1 MTGPSG
7 QGVNLDAVVSAWQFA
22 ILLMR
27 LSLRHYVVVF
37 LSVSTGLLLMAAFAV
52 YKGPLYTST
61 MTVKAA
67 DDAAPPSGLSS
78 ALSRLPVSLGGGGGN
93 AMLFSYLNLLQSNEV
108 AGALIKN
115 DHFERELYNGA
126 IDPATG
132 RWRHTWLASIRGA
145 ISEVFGF
152 RRSDSPTLEDVR
164 LKLKQMLVID
174 QDQLTNLVT
183 VSCTSASQT
192 LCRDT
197 LLAVNR
203 EAETSLNQ
211 MRRRQAEQT
220 RDYIEQVLPAI
231 TEGDVRANMIGSL
244 LDAKTQI
251 AMSNLNRPIGASV
264 LDPPLVPSEPS
275 FPRPSLL
282 LLLGFVAGLAFGV
295 GASFLIGDRDLK
307 FARFPYARASAA

>member
-1 MTGPSG
+1 
-7 QGVNLDAVVSAWQFA
+7 
-22 ILLMR
+22 
-27 LSLRHYVVVF
+27 
-37 LSVSTGLLLMAAFAV
+37 
-52 YKGPLYTST
+52 
-61 MTVKAA
+61 
-67 DDAAPPSGLSS
+67 
-78 ALSRLPVSLGGGGGN
+78 
-93 AMLFSYLNLLQSNEV
+93 MLFSYLNLLQSNEV

-126 IDPATG
+126 IDPRR

-231 TEGDVRANMIGSL
+231 TEGDVRANMIGSH

-251 AMSNLNRPIGASV
+251 AIVEFEQAHRRKRFRSTTGAGRN
-264 LDPPLVPSEPS
+264 PLFRDRHFCCYWGLSPTRVRRGGQ
-275 FPRPSLL
+275 FP
-282 LLLGFVAGLAFGV
+282 
-295 GASFLIGDRDLK
+295 DR
-307 FARFPYARASAA
+307 R